1 MNDDVRVIGLRGI
14 PELSEGDDLAELLAS
29 AAERAVGIR
38 DGDIV
43 VVAQKAVSK
52 VEGRIVSLED
62 IVATERARE
71 LAGADG
77 DPRDRK
83 STRLNSSHG

>member
-52 VEGRIVSLED
+52 VEVESCRSRTSLRPSGR
-62 IVATERARE
+62 A
-71 LAGADG
+71 
-77 DPRDRK
+77 
-83 STRLNSSHG
+83 SSPGLTAIRVISRS